1 MDAPRCAR
9 RRGSLASG
17 VMLQHKNRLIG
28 VAAASLLA
36 CFAAQAVLS
45 MKDKSVTVDEIT
57 YITAGYY
64 HLRTGDFHY
73 NMTNPPL
80 MKIVAGLPLLLL
92 NPALPEIEGDPDGWD
107 AIEEWQYA
115 RRFLY
120 ENRVDADRMLFAARL
135 PIVALGVILGVLVFV
150 WTSELYGRS
159 AGLLA
164 LFLYAFSP
172 NILAHTRLATQD
184 LGVALIVFSASYFFW
199 RYTTR
204 HQLSALLAS
213 AVIVGCGIL
222 TKTTAGFIAPIFAV
236 YYLVGALASN
246 EFGVDARFPG
256 VDRLGA
262 NQLRKRQLLTAAWI
276 GVIFGGVIL
285 AVVNLG
291 YGFQGTFAGIPL
303 IPSAFQ
309 KSILFQLRLSSF
321 GGVFFAGDIYEGSLW
336 YILFPTILLKTPVPM
351 LLLAAVAATRIAIRR
366 RAQEGEIL
374 ILAAIGVFI
383 GLFVL
388 LNNLGTILRYVLP
401 IYPFAF
407 VLVGRLATE
416 AFPHRAITTV
426 AGTALALWYL
436 AGTLSVFPHY
446 LAYFNEVAGGP
457 ANGHKFL
464 AESNLDWGQD
474 LKGLKTYMT
483 DNGIDRIALGYF
495 GSADADYYG
504 IDYDYLP
511 SVGLAPQKPGQHW
524 WYEIDPDL
532 IGDEPRPTGRI
543 AVSVTLI
550 QGARW
555 LGRLFEPTY
564 GWLRDYEPIE
574 TIGHTIHIYD
584 IPSETREQ
592 P

>member
-1 MDAPRCAR
+1 MRT
-9 RRGSLASG
+9 
-17 VMLQHKNRLIG
+17 LQHKNWLTGI
-28 VAAASLLA
+28 AAAGLLV

-57 YITAGYY
+57 YIAAGYY

-80 MKIVAGLPLLLL
+80 MKLTAALPLLLL
-92 NPALPEIEGDPDGWD
+92 NPELPETGSDPDGWN

-120 ENRVDADRMLFAARL
+120 DNRVDADRMLFAARL
-135 PIVALGVILGVLVFV
+135 PFVALGVVLGVLVFV
-150 WTSELYGRS
+150 WARELYGPRS
-159 AGLLA
+159 GLLA

-172 NILAHTRLATQD
+172 NILAHTRLTTQD
-184 LGVALIVFSASYFFW
+184 LGVTLIVFSSSYFFW
-199 RYTTR
+199 RYTLR
-204 HQLSALLAS
+204 HQLASLFAS
-213 AVIVGCGIL
+213 AAIVGCGIL
-222 TKTTAGFIAPIFAV
+222 TKTTAGFVAPIFAV
-236 YYLVGALASN
+236 YYLAGALTSN
-246 EFGVDARFPG
+246 DFGVDARFPW
-256 VDRLGA
+256 VARLGA

-276 GVIFGGVIL
+276 GVIFGSVIL

-291 YGFQGTFAGIPL
+291 YGFQGSFSGIPL
-303 IPSAFQ
+303 IPSAFER
-309 KSILFQLRLSSF
+309 SILFQLRLSTF
-321 GGVFFAGDIYEGSLW
+321 GGVFFAGKIYENGLW
-336 YILFPTILLKTPVPM
+336 FILLPTILLKTPIPT
-351 LLLAAVAATRIAIRR
+351 LLLAAVAAMRVAICR
-366 RAQEGEIL
+366 RAREAEIL
-374 ILAAIGVFI
+374 IAAAIGVFI
-383 GLFVL
+383 GLFML

-407 VLVGRLATE
+407 VLIGRLATE
-416 AFPHRAITTV
+416 ALPYRPAVRV
-426 AGTALALWYL
+426 AGGALALWYL

-446 LAYFNEVAGGP
+446 LAYFNELIGGP
-457 ANGHKFL
+457 ANGYKYL

-474 LKGLKTYMT
+474 LKSLKTYMT
-483 DNGIDRIALGYF
+483 ENGIDRITLGYF

-511 SVGLAPQKPGQHW
+511 SVGLKPKKPGQRW
-524 WYEIDPDL
+524 WYEIDPDR
-532 IGDEPRPTGRI
+532 IGEEPRPTGRI

-550 QGARW
+550 QAPRW

-584 IPSETREQ
+584 IPPEPREQ

>member
-1 MDAPRCAR
+1 MT
-9 RRGSLASG
+9 
-17 VMLQHKNRLIG
+17 LQRKNRMTGI
-28 VAAASLLA
+28 AAAGLLV

-80 MKIVAGLPLLLL
+80 MKITAALPLLLL
-92 NPALPEIEGDPDGWD
+92 NPKLPETGSDPDDWD
-107 AIEEWQYA
+107 AVEEWQYA
-115 RRFLY
+115 RHFLY
-120 ENRVDADRMLFAARL
+120 DNRVDADRMLFAARL
-135 PIVALGVILGVLVFV
+135 PIVALGVALGVLVFV
-150 WTSELYGRS
+150 WTRELYGRNS
-159 AGLLA
+159 GLLA

-184 LGVALIVFSASYFFW
+184 LGTALFVFSASYFFW

-204 HQLSALLAS
+204 RQLYALFAS
-213 AVIVGCGIL
+213 AALVGCGIL
-222 TKTTAGFIAPIFAV
+222 TKTTAGFVAPIFGV
-236 YYLVGALASN
+236 YYLAGALASSD
-246 EFGVDARFPG
+246 FGVDSRFPWIA
-256 VDRLGA
+256 RLGA
-262 NQLRKRQLLTAAWI
+262 DQVRKQQLLTAAWI

-291 YGFQGTFAGIPL
+291 YGFQGSFSGIPL
-303 IPSAFQ
+303 VPSAFER
-309 KSILFQLRLSSF
+309 SILFQLRLSSF
-321 GGVFFAGDIYEGSLW
+321 GGVFFAGDIYENSPW
-336 YILFPTILLKTPVPM
+336 FILFLTILLKTPVPT
-351 LLLAAVAATRIAIRR
+351 LFLASVAAMRIAVHR
-366 RAQEGEIL
+366 RAREGEIL
-374 ILAAIGVFI
+374 IVAAIGVFI

-388 LNNLGTILRYVLP
+388 FNNLGTILRYVLP

-416 AFPHRAITTV
+416 WLPHRPAIR
-426 AGTALALWYL
+426 AASSALALWYL

-446 LAYFNEVAGGP
+446 LAYFNELIGGP
-457 ANGHKFL
+457 ANGYKYL

-483 DNGIDRIALGYF
+483 ENGIDRIALGYF

-504 IDYDYLP
+504 IEYDYLP
-511 SVGLAPQKPGQHW
+511 SVGLKPKKAGQHW

-543 AVSVTLI
+543 AVSVALI

-584 IPSETREQ
+584 IPPEPRRQ

>member
-1 MDAPRCAR
+1 M
-9 RRGSLASG
+9 LT
-17 VMLQHKNRLIG
+17 LQHKNWLTGI
-28 VAAASLLA
+28 AAAGLLV

-57 YITAGYY
+57 YIAAGYY

-80 MKIVAGLPLLLL
+80 MKLTAALPLLLL
-92 NPALPEIEGDPDGWD
+92 NPELPETGSDPDGWD

-120 ENRVDADRMLFAARL
+120 DNRVDADRMLFAARL
-135 PIVALGVILGVLVFV
+135 PIVALGVVLGVFVFV
-150 WTSELYGRS
+150 WSRELYGSRS
-159 AGLLA
+159 GLLA

-172 NILAHTRLATQD
+172 NILAHTRLTTQD
-184 LGVALIVFSASYFFW
+184 LGVTLIVFSSSYFFW
-199 RYTTR
+199 RYTMR
-204 HQLSALLAS
+204 HQLSSLFAS

-222 TKTTAGFIAPIFAV
+222 TKTTAGFVAPIFGV
-236 YYLVGALASN
+236 YYLVGALTSN
-246 EFGVDARFPG
+246 GFGVDARFPW
-256 VDRLGA
+256 VARLGA

-276 GVIFGGVIL
+276 GVIFGSVIM

-291 YGFQGTFAGIPL
+291 YGFQGSFSGIPL
-303 IPSAFQ
+303 VPSAFE
-309 KSILFQLRLSSF
+309 KSVLFQLRLSTY
-321 GGVFFAGDIYEGSLW
+321 GGVFFAGDIYEKSLW
-336 YILFPTILLKTPVPM
+336 FILFPTILLKTPVPT
-351 LLLAAVAATRIAIRR
+351 LLLAAVAVTCIAIRR
-366 RAQEGEIL
+366 RAREAEIL
-374 ILAAIGVFI
+374 IVAAIGVFI
-383 GLFVL
+383 GLFML

-407 VLVGRLATE
+407 VLIGRLATE
-416 AFPHRAITTV
+416 ELPYRPAIRA
-426 AGTALALWYL
+426 AGSALVLWYL

-446 LAYFNEVAGGP
+446 LAYFNELIGGP
-457 ANGHKFL
+457 ANGYKYL

-483 DNGIDRIALGYF
+483 ENGIDRIALGYF

-511 SVGLAPQKPGQHW
+511 SVGLKPKRAGQRW
-524 WYEIDPDL
+524 WYEIDPDR

-584 IPSETREQ
+584 IPPQPREQ